1 MLFEDVAGEAGS
13 GLNDAFTSQDSTSR
27 RLKNTHRRALR
38 ANHLRHNRYLRPRRM
53 VNQRRLEDNADTP
66 GDLMDAL
73 SVTGGYNGGELFIK
87 LELDVSKLS
96 VDSIDDLIRK
106 PFEILENAEFIV
118 ALFPSTNN
126 STEGESLLNH
136 SASFSVSASA
146 HVCVRGENF
155 SIEIIHDLLRWLT
168 HYLCVD
174 HYSGDRYNSV
184 RSEGYSFLLRESIIN
199 AVIHSQ

>member
-13 GLNDAFTSQDSTSR
+13 GSNDASASQDSTSR

-53 VNQRRLEDNADTP
+53 VNQRRLDDNVDTP

-73 SVTGGYNGGELFIK
+73 SVTGGYNGVELFIK

-96 VDSIDDLIRK
+96 VNSIDDLIRK
-106 PFEILENAEFIV
+106 PFEVLKDVEFIR
-118 ALFPSTNN
+118 ALFPSTNY
-126 STEGESLLNH
+126 STEGESLLNS
-136 SASFSVSASA
+136 SASFSVSAGVHA
-146 HVCVRGENF
+146 CVRGEIF
-155 SIEIIHDLLRWLT
+155 SIGIIHDLLSWLT

-174 HYSGDRYNSV
+174 HYSGDRYSSV
-184 RSEGYSFLLRESIIN
+184 RSEGYSFLLRESIID
-199 AVIHSQ
+199 AVIYSQ